1 MIILS
6 EPLRVMTPL
15 KYFVLPGC
23 LLLTHFC
30 FAQSNV
36 FPLPTGNVGI
46 ETTAPKAKLQIG
58 MLATDTVSA
67 IRIGKAGDA
76 GKLTVPLG
84 GVSGGY
90 NIDFYTWR
98 DNTPDQI
105 GARVRAE
112 RINRYGAN
120 NALIQG
126 MELAFL
132 TSPGSLQSDLT
143 ESMRIDF
150 LGNVGLGLTKP
161 MAKLHVA
168 APSGSALA
176 RFTQA
181 DASGGDGAITIANG
195 MGAPNNFLSSISGRS
210 YTPGRPF
217 GIYLV
222 GESEDVIPA
231 GGDNVMAAVILDGRA
246 KTAIPLVNNNV
257 LAVNS
262 YGQNLM
268 MVKANGSV
276 GIGTTDTKGYK
287 LAVNGS
293 GIFTQVKVKVFN
305 AWPDYVFS
313 DNYSLPSLQ
322 SLEQFINMHKHLP
335 EIPGEKEVLA
345 DGQDL
350 GEMNRLLLKKVEEL
364 TLYIIQLNKK
374 VDAQQE
380 EISKLKP

>member
-6 EPLRVMTPL
+6 KPLRVVNPMR
-15 KYFVLPGC
+15 YFVVPAC
-23 LLLTHFC
+23 LLLTHLC
-30 FAQSNV
+30 IAQNK
-36 FPLPTGNVGI
+36 FEATGNAGI
-46 ETTAPKAKLQIG
+46 ETISPKAKLQIA
-58 MLATDTVSA
+58 LSATDTVSA
-67 IRIGKAGDA
+67 ISIGRSGDA
-76 GKLTVPLG
+76 GKIAVPLG
-84 GVSGGY
+84 VAAGGY
-90 NIDFYTWR
+90 NLDFYTWR

-105 GARVRAE
+105 GARIRAE
-112 RINRYGAN
+112 RINKYYAN
-120 NALIQG
+120 SALIQG
-126 MELAFL
+126 MDLTFH
-132 TSPGSLQSDLT
+132 TSPGMLQSDLA
-143 ESMRIDF
+143 ERMRIDF
-150 LGNVGLGLTKP
+150 LGNIAIGLPRPG
-161 MAKLHVA
+161 ARLHVA
-168 APSGSALA
+168 APQGTSLA
-176 RFTQA
+176 KFTQA

-195 MGAPNNFLSSISGRS
+195 TANPNIFVSSISGRS

-217 GIYLV
+217 GIYLI
-222 GESEDVIPA
+222 GESEDVTPA
-231 GGDNVMAAVILDGRA
+231 GGDNAMAAVILDGRA

-262 YGQNLM
+262 YGQNLL

-322 SLEQFINMHKHLP
+322 SLEQFINVHKHLP

>member
-6 EPLRVMTPL
+6 KPLRVITPL
-15 KYFVLPGC
+15 RYFVLPVC
-23 LLLTHFC
+23 ILLTNFC
-30 FAQSNV
+30 FAQNT
-36 FPLPTGNVGI
+36 FPSTGPAGI

-105 GARVRAE
+105 GARIRAE
-112 RINRYGAN
+112 RINKYVAN

-126 MELAFL
+126 MELAFH
-132 TSPGSLQSDLT
+132 TSSSWLQSDLT

-161 MAKLHVA
+161 TAKLHVA
-168 APSGSALA
+168 APFGAILA
-176 RFTQA
+176 KFTQI
-181 DASGGDGAITIANG
+181 DTSGGDGRMTVNNAI
-195 MGAPNNFLSSISGRS
+195 GAPNMFLPAITGRA

-217 GIYLV
+217 GLYLI
-222 GESEDVIPA
+222 GEAEDIVPA
-231 GGDNVMAAVILDGRA
+231 GVDAATAAVILDGRP
-246 KTAIPLVNNNV
+246 KTAAPLVNNNV

-268 MVKANGSV
+268 IVKANGSV

-335 EIPGEKEVLA
+335 EIPAEKEVLA